1 MIDKLVK
8 EIVEEV
14 KGKTVAVYGG
24 GFKPP
29 TKGHMEV
36 VVEALRQNPS
46 IDEFI
51 IYVGAKER
59 DGITQS
65 QSTLIWEIYKR
76 NLPMK
81 VTITPASVAPI
92 RAIYDYAKEHPQEEV
107 LWVIGARQDNEEDF
121 IDISSRTKAISKYPN
136 MELRTIVT
144 PGGVSGTAA
153 RNALKVSKDKFKDFL
168 PDELSDDEVQEVFD
182 IVSIKE
188 SLNEHASYTDSIDIA
203 DKIAQLTNHML
214 KKGMNIEPLPTMEL
228 IDGDSENASDFLG
241 KTAYYDP
248 ENKHIVLYTEGR
260 HPKDIVRSYAHEMI
274 HHIQNLEG
282 RLGDIT
288 TTNTQEDGDLDK
300 LEQEANLKGT
310 MTFRNWTDSIT
321 GNKLAE
327 TKFKNVDSH
336 KVLFLEALQE
346 LQLSTSNALPIKG
359 DDFKGTFE
367 TDNQKYQYEIDKI
380 DVNQY
385 KDLYNVIF
393 NEEDGTNALPT
404 GNAKDSYIKIL
415 STMYKVISNFIEKH
429 KPQYLGL
436 AALDASGYYPIYLK
450 LSKTN
455 SFPDYSKKEI
465 ISVGSGSDKLKVIVF
480 KRKEEVKESIV
491 GQKIVCDNCGWSWN
505 IDDGGDDMF
514 TCHKCGSEDNMPI
527 VENLNEGKYDGL
539 VTKLAGY
546 TLNAWKSDFEDK
558 QKLGKFELEV
568 GPGKELDYPHLD
580 FDYSGEARFILNT
593 SYKTAGYAKPTS
605 AKVKVNFIIPPN
617 GLPKLWSQISIDLR
631 NTIRHEIEHLMQS
644 GPNVKKGKEMESDQE
659 DRDELTSGKKPWWK
673 IWRKKLGTPDYYKL
687 EKEIDANLQGL
698 YLQAKKSKQPLDK
711 VIDNYLEFKLDLP
724 PNEREDIKKLWG
736 KRASKLNIPYN
747 PLNEKKNKDPF
758 GLNAYAAEL
767 GKLRE
772 DDDKKNYKIYV
783 DMDGVVA
790 DFDKRFRDLSGM
802 NPNDYEAKNGKNAF
816 WDFIDVKHK
825 LAFWVGIPP
834 MQDAQRLID
843 YVSKHDYEMLT
854 APSIKKESLMGK
866 GLWIRNWAKKGLF
879 PSKPKVNYKPAKNK
893 HHFAAPNHILIDDK
907 QSTIDSWNAAGGIG
921 ILHTSAGNT
930 INQLKKIGI

>member
-24 GFKPP
+24 GFRPP
-29 TKGHMEV
+29 TSGHFEV
-36 VVEALRQNPS
+36 VKEALRQNPS

-758 GLNAYAAEL
+758 GINAYAAEL
-767 GKLRE
+767 GRLRE
-772 DDDKKNYKIYV
+772 DEEEYKIFL
-783 DMDGVVA
+783 DLDGVVA
-790 DFDKRFRDLSGM
+790 DFNKRFKDLSGM
-802 NPNDYEAKNGKNAF
+802 NPSDYEAKNGKNAF
-816 WDFIDVKHK
+816 WDFIDEKHK
-825 LAFWVGIPP
+825 VAFWVGIPP
-834 MQDAQRLID
+834 MPQAKSLVD
-843 YVSKHDYEMLT
+843 YVSQHDYEVLT
-854 APSIKKESLMGK
+854 APSIKKQSVLGK
-866 GLWIRNWAKKGLF
+866 NLWIKNHTGKLF
-879 PSKPKVNYKPAKNK
+879 PSKPKVNFRFAKEK
-893 HHFAAPNHILIDDK
+893 HKVKSNLTQYDILIDDK
-907 QSTIDSWNAAGGIG
+907 ASTIDRWESAGGTG
-921 ILHTSAGNT
+921 ILFTSTPQT
-930 INQLKKIGI
+930 IEALKQLGL

>member
-24 GFKPP
+24 GFRPP
-29 TKGHMEV
+29 TSGHFEV
-36 VVEALRQNPS
+36 VKEALRQNPS

-81 VTITPASVAPI
+81 VEIIPTSKPPI
-92 RAIYDYAKEHPQEEV
+92 QAIYNYAKEHSQEEV
-107 LWVIGARQDNEEDF
+107 LWVIGARQDNEDDF
-121 IDISSRTKAISKYPN
+121 KDISDRTKTMSKYPN

-144 PGGVSGTAA
+144 AGGVSGTAA

-203 DKIAQLTNHML
+203 DKIAQLTDHML

-393 NEEDGTNALPT
+393 NEEDGTNVLPT

-491 GQKIVCDNCGWSWN
+491 GQKIVCDNCGWSWD
-505 IDDGGDDMF
+505 IADGGDDMF
-514 TCHKCGSEDNMPI
+514 TCHECGSDDNQPI
-527 VENLNEGKYDGL
+527 SEGDGL
-539 VTKLAGY
+539 WANIHAKRKRGEKPSHGNSKAHKDAVKAG
-546 TLNAWKSDFEDK
+546 NKIKEDK
-558 QKLGKFELEV
+558 
-568 GPGKELDYPHLD
+568 P
-580 FDYSGEARFILNT
+580 
-593 SYKTAGYAKPTS
+593 
-605 AKVKVNFIIPPN
+605 
-617 GLPKLWSQISIDLR
+617 
-631 NTIRHEIEHLMQS
+631 
-644 GPNVKKGKEMESDQE
+644 
-659 DRDELTSGKKPWWK
+659 
-673 IWRKKLGTPDYYKL
+673 
-687 EKEIDANLQGL
+687 
-698 YLQAKKSKQPLDK
+698 
-711 VIDNYLEFKLDLP
+711 
-724 PNEREDIKKLWG
+724 
-736 KRASKLNIPYN
+736 
-747 PLNEKKNKDPF
+747 KDPF

-772 DDDKKNYKIYV
+772 DEEEYKIYV

-790 DFDKRFRDLSGM
+790 DFDKRFKDLSGM
-802 NPNDYEAKNGKNAF
+802 SPSDYEAKNGKNAF

-834 MQDAQRLID
+834 MSDAQSLMD

>member
-24 GFKPP
+24 GFRPP
-29 TKGHMEV
+29 TSGHFEV
-36 VVEALRQNPS
+36 VKEALRQNPS

-153 RNALKVSKDKFKDFL
+153 RNALKVSKDKFRDFL

-203 DKIAQLTNHML
+203 DKIAQLTDHML
-214 KKGMNIEPLPTMEL
+214 KRGMNIEPLPTMEL

-321 GNKLAE
+321 GNKL
-327 TKFKNVDSH
+327 D
-336 KVLFLEALQE
+336 
-346 LQLSTSNALPIKG
+346 
-359 DDFKGTFE
+359 
-367 TDNQKYQYEIDKI
+367 
-380 DVNQY
+380 
-385 KDLYNVIF
+385 
-393 NEEDGTNALPT
+393 
-404 GNAKDSYIKIL
+404 
-415 STMYKVISNFIEKH
+415 
-429 KPQYLGL
+429 
-436 AALDASGYYPIYLK
+436 
-450 LSKTN
+450 
-455 SFPDYSKKEI
+455 
-465 ISVGSGSDKLKVIVF
+465 
-480 KRKEEVKESIV
+480 ESIV

-514 TCHKCGSEDNMPI
+514 TCHECGSEDNQPI
-527 VENLNEGKYDGL
+527 VEE
-539 VTKLAGY
+539 
-546 TLNAWKSDFEDK
+546 
-558 QKLGKFELEV
+558 
-568 GPGKELDYPHLD
+568 
-580 FDYSGEARFILNT
+580 
-593 SYKTAGYAKPTS
+593 KT
-605 AKVKVNFIIPPN
+605 
-617 GLPKLWSQISIDLR
+617 
-631 NTIRHEIEHLMQS
+631 
-644 GPNVKKGKEMESDQE
+644 
-659 DRDELTSGKKPWWK
+659 
-673 IWRKKLGTPDYYKL
+673 
-687 EKEIDANLQGL
+687 
-698 YLQAKKSKQPLDK
+698 
-711 VIDNYLEFKLDLP
+711 
-724 PNEREDIKKLWG
+724 
-736 KRASKLNIPYN
+736 
-747 PLNEKKNKDPF
+747 KDPF

-790 DFDKRFRDLSGM
+790 DFDKRFTDLAGM
-802 NPNDYEAKNGKNAF
+802 SPSEFESKNGKNAF

-834 MQDAQRLID
+834 MSDAQSLMD

-866 GLWIRNWAKKGLF
+866 GLWIRNWANKGLF
-879 PSKPKVNYKPAKNK
+879 PSKPKVNYKSAKNK

-921 ILHTSAGNT
+921 ILHTSAGST